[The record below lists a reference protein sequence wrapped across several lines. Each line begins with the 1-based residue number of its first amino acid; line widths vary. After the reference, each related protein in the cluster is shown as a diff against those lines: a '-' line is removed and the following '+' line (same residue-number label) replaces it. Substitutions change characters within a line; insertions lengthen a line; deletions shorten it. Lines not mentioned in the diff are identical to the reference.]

1 MQIADHH
8 RRGPV
13 GLALAGG
20 GPEGAIYE
28 IGVLR
33 ALDDALDGLDL
44 NDVPVTV
51 GVSAG
56 AFVGASL
63 ANGITTAQLAR
74 SVIGNEPG
82 EHPFRPELFLA
93 PAFGEYMRRAVSVP
107 GLALDAVVSALRH
120 PTATSGLVSTLIDR
134 LGRAV
139 PVGVFDNGP
148 LREYLEMVYSRPG
161 RTDDFRKLKNEL
173 YVVATDL
180 DASTSVRFG
189 APGRDDVPISLAVQA
204 STALPGLYPPVEID
218 GRHYV
223 DGVLNKT
230 VHASVA
236 FDRGARLVI
245 AVNPIVPVDTEH
257 AVAAGAMRD
266 GRLVDRGMPGVMAQT
281 FRTLIHSRMASGMAA
296 YRERYEGADLV
307 LFEPRRDDYTMFFT
321 NVFSFAAREEV
332 IAHAYRSTLLQL
344 RDRQDEVGPLFERHG
359 IHLREDVI
367 SQPRPD
373 LWESVGL
380 RGGARRLLPSTVA
393 TRDLR
398 DALSDLGE
406 ILGPET
412 AP

>member
-1 MQIADHH
+1 MQVADHH
-8 RRGPV
+8 HTGSV

-33 ALDDALDGLDL
+33 ALDDAFDGLDF

-63 ANGITTAQLAR
+63 SNGITTAQLVR
-74 SVIGNEPG
+74 SVVGEEPG
-82 EHPFRPELFLA
+82 AHPFRPELFLS
-93 PAFGEYMRRAVSVP
+93 PAFGEYVRRGLRVP
-107 GLALDAVVSALRH
+107 GLVADALTTAFLH
-120 PTATSGLVSTLIDR
+120 PKDSSGLLSMLVDR

-148 LREYLEMVYSRPG
+148 LREYLRAVYSVKG
-161 RTDDFRKLKNEL
+161 RTDDFRELRNAL

-180 DASTSVRFG
+180 DSSQSVVFG
-189 APGRDDVPISLAVQA
+189 MPGLDDVPISLAVQA

-236 FDRGARLVI
+236 FDHGAGLVLC
-245 AVNPIVPVDTEH
+245 VNPLVPVDTAR
-257 AVAAGAMRD
+257 AVASGAMRR
-266 GRLVDRGMPGVMAQT
+266 GRLTDRGMPGVMSQT
-281 FRTLIHSRMASGMAA
+281 FRTLIHSRMGTGMAA
-296 YRERYEGADLV
+296 YQDRYQGADLV
-307 LFEPRRDDYTMFFT
+307 LFEPRKDDYEMFFT
-321 NVFSFAAREEV
+321 NVFSFSSRQDVVE
-332 IAHAYRSTLLQL
+332 HAYRSTLTQL
-344 RDRQDEVGPLFERHG
+344 RDRADEVGPVFERHG
-359 IHLREDVI
+359 IRLREDVLA
-367 SQPRPD
+367 RPSFD
-373 LWESVGL
+373 VWASVGVASDRPL
-380 RGGARRLLPSTVA
+380 FPSTVV

-398 DALSDLGE
+398 DALADLDEWIG
-406 ILGPET
+406 G
-412 AP
+412 